1 MEDVN
6 DLTEILSRIGEDD
19 TPFEFEFDFFTGEK
33 SKKFDDIIRGIGP
46 SRNNLEFLDF
56 LQSDQCKQILVSN
69 KLKIHIETSNIYH
82 NDQDTNESILD
93 FFFNQ
98 QNPITGVINFDF
110 VYGESYADYFN
121 WLINGFDSY
130 KKDKL
135 DVLTC
140 KNSKYLFYRFND
152 ILKESNFEVKKVKH
166 SVVTDDYIATEEIQN
181 QNWQYFVESV
191 LEVCKAQEIGKTIRK
206 PQANIDTVENITIV
220 KKAYQSLYKYL
231 EQSFYLTVEN
241 LSAEEFAEIKDNFN
255 REKFWTK
262 NYANELDCWSTFFFS
277 KGRFPGS
284 QKLMMLPQADIPN
297 FVKTETPLSLIDLYQ
312 KFKATDAKA
321 LTSVQAIAALNM
333 HLGGDRDIS
342 KKALTEFLRN
352 LTFQALSKENDD
364 ILLSFEHVGNLFLD
378 ILESLAKIN
387 QQLVDDAKILSENLK
402 EELNKTEYEL
412 DLPPELEIQE
422 DLAKYRKEGKKPPL
436 LPKPLFSSTPL
447 KAKEINKIYD
457 EEKENYLQTAI
468 TINQTD

>member
-130 KKDKL
+130 QKNIL
-135 DVLTC
+135 DALTC
-140 KNSKYLFYRFND
+140 KNLKYLFYSFND

-166 SVVTDDYIATEEIQN
+166 SIVTNDY
-181 QNWQYFVESV
+181 
-191 LEVCKAQEIGKTIRK
+191 
-206 PQANIDTVENITIV
+206 
-220 KKAYQSLYKYL
+220 
-231 EQSFYLTVEN
+231 
-241 LSAEEFAEIKDNFN
+241 
-255 REKFWTK
+255 
-262 NYANELDCWSTFFFS
+262 
-277 KGRFPGS
+277 
-284 QKLMMLPQADIPN
+284 
-297 FVKTETPLSLIDLYQ
+297 
-312 KFKATDAKA
+312 
-321 LTSVQAIAALNM
+321 
-333 HLGGDRDIS
+333 
-342 KKALTEFLRN
+342 
-352 LTFQALSKENDD
+352 
-364 ILLSFEHVGNLFLD
+364 
-378 ILESLAKIN
+378 
-387 QQLVDDAKILSENLK
+387 
-402 EELNKTEYEL
+402 
-412 DLPPELEIQE
+412 
-422 DLAKYRKEGKKPPL
+422 
-436 LPKPLFSSTPL
+436 
-447 KAKEINKIYD
+447 
-457 EEKENYLQTAI
+457 
-468 TINQTD
+468 